1 VAEEMTQVKSSNVE
15 GARPDTFKQN
25 GGIPIIV
32 TTEVGDAPM
41 DDSSLPYNPEDT
53 VYDHEDDDKVAK
65 SLEEQVIELEKEF
78 QQMQERNH
86 VDNVAEDKVKP
97 TSQNNLE
104 TNPKDTKTVETKKG
118 RCSCGKIFAF
128 TFFSLFL
135 TLTVSACV
143 VMFSDIDHPVMN
155 EARARLTFLE
165 PTRDFILDKY
175 HELVNKL

>member
-1 VAEEMTQVKSSNVE
+1 MTQVKSSFIE

-32 TTEVGDAPM
+32 TTEVGDAPVN
-41 DDSSLPYNPEDT
+41 DYSLPYSPEDT
-53 VYDHEDDDKVAK
+53 IYDHDDDAKVAK

-78 QQMQERNH
+78 QEMQERNH
-86 VDNVAEDKVKP
+86 VDKVEEDSVKP
-97 TSQNNLE
+97 LSQNNLE
-104 TNPKDTKTVETKKG
+104 TTTKDTKTVEAKKG

-155 EARARLTFLE
+155 EARAQLTFLE